1 MDTTR
6 PARPEISR
14 DSLDNVENWRA
25 RQGSNLR
32 PSASKAVTPP
42 PRNALRPRLLPA
54 EWPRRATAWCHADDG
69 ERAWRRLAR
78 RLGNPA
84 GGPVLRVGG
93 GALAVLMALLWLAT
107 LGLVRWAEAPV
118 DGEAV
123 SPGGVTAHV

>member
-1 MDTTR
+1 MDTTS
-6 PARPEISR
+6 PARPGN
-14 DSLDNVENWRA
+14 SLENAEGWRA

-32 PSASKAVTPP
+32 PSASKADTADR
-42 PRNALRPRLLPA
+42 RNDLRLLLLPA
-54 EWPRRATAWCHADDG
+54 EWPRRATAWCHADAG
-69 ERAWRRLAR
+69 EQAWRRLAR

-123 SPGGVTAHV
+123 APGGVTAHV